1 MLRMFKLM
9 ALTALCTAS
18 VAVSQAREPGCAQI
32 SLRAQ
37 MASARTSAALDT
49 LRKRDTPT
57 FRNDLVFAARELELN
72 PASKTAADRLL
83 DLLPNEGDPNEAAW
97 LGLVSYEDCP
107 SGGFPNHA
115 LDALFRLEYHLP
127 RELAKA
133 VLLSPERMPTYVAH
147 TELFLTPESDFT
159 IHMQTVCRKQHAAFL
174 KAVDEFSPR
183 DRKWFSTIAF
193 NPETCHTIFYPE
205 Q

>member
-1 MLRMFKLM
+1 MFRRLSLL
-9 ALTALCTAS
+9 ALAALCPAI
-18 VAVSQAREPGCAQI
+18 VAVSQTREPGCAQI

-37 MASARTSAALDT
+37 MASARTSAALDA
-49 LRKRDTPT
+49 LHKKSAST

-83 DLLPNEGDPNEAAW
+83 DLLPNEGDQNEAAW
-97 LGLVSYEDCP
+97 LDTVSLEDCP
-107 SGGFPNHA
+107 SGGFPNQA

-133 VLLSPERMPTYVAH
+133 VLLSPGKMPTYVAH
-147 TELFLTPESDFT
+147 TQLFLTPDSDFT
-159 IHMQTVCRKQHAAFL
+159 IHMQTVCRKQHTAFL
-174 KAVDEFSPR
+174 KAVDEFSPK

>member
-1 MLRMFKLM
+1 MLRVFNFLVL
-9 ALTALCTAS
+9 AALCTVR
-18 VAVSQAREPGCAQI
+18 VAFPQAREPGCVQI

-37 MASARTSAALDT
+37 MASARTSAALDE
-49 LRKRDTPT
+49 LKKRAAPT

-72 PASKTAADRLL
+72 PASKAAADRLL
-83 DLLPNEGDPNEAAW
+83 DLLPNDGDPNEAAW
-97 LGLVSYEDCP
+97 LDLVSLEDCP

-115 LDALFRLEYHLP
+115 LDALFHLEYHLP

-133 VLLSPERMPTYVAH
+133 VLRSPERMPTYVAH
-147 TELFLTPESDFT
+147 TQLFLTPESDFT
-159 IHMQTVCRKQHAAFL
+159 IHMQTVCRKQHMAFL
-174 KAVDEFSPR
+174 KAVDEFSPK

>member
-1 MLRMFKLM
+1 MLRVFFL
-9 ALTALCTAS
+9 ALVALCTANF
-18 VAVSQAREPGCAQI
+18 AASQASEHGCAQI

-49 LRKRDTPT
+49 LKKTATPT
-57 FRNDLVFAARELELN
+57 FRNDLAFAARELELN

-97 LGLVSYEDCP
+97 LDLVSFEDCP
-107 SGGFPNHA
+107 SGGGFPNHA
-115 LDALFRLEYHLP
+115 LDSLFGLEYHLP

-147 TELFLTPESDFT
+147 TQLFLTPDSDFT
-159 IHMQTVCRKQHAAFL
+159 IHMQTVCRKQHTAFL
-174 KAVDEFSPR
+174 KAVDEFSPK
-183 DRKWFSTIAF
+183 DRKWFTTIAF
-193 NPETCHTIFYPE
+193 NPETCRTIYYPE
-205 Q
+205 R